1 MNFELLRYGSEN
13 KCIVIYISLVYNVI
27 NCLILL
33 LEILLRGKNMLFRSK
48 KKNQIGIVANTEEQ
62 VLEPTIDMGLLR
74 HNQNCII
81 SKMRNSIDETG
92 FAVEDLIDIVDKISR
107 NTEEQMNAIDNV
119 ANEMGNY
126 SALAQEV
133 YANADESRNISEETA
148 ETAQEGNEAVNN
160 SLLAMNE
167 IALSVKEAKEV
178 VGILAKK
185 ASNIDAMLNVIKDIA
200 NDTNLL
206 ALNASIEA
214 ARAGEEGRGFAVVA
228 REVKKLSDKSLES
241 VNDIT
246 EMVEEINSSVT
257 KTIISMEGII
267 GKVDMGSDIAHNT
280 KGVFNK
286 IIGTVNNNANV
297 SKEIA
302 DAIGKQT
309 ESLEN
314 ITMLTNDMSSNFADL
329 SSIVEVASLN
339 ALYTK
344 NSLNYMSQVSKDL
357 VSLNSKL
364 LEALKAGEKK
374 ETVLRTCLPYD
385 FKEYDPILINDA
397 VGTYI
402 LINVHSGL
410 LTTGNQGEIKS
421 GIAKSWYLKEDNLTW
436 VFNLRKGARFHDG
449 SEITAEDVKFSL
461 ERILDPRFKSPIE
474 WAMELVEGGE
484 EYRKGQTKDLKG
496 INVLNEYCVSIKLVK
511 PYSGFLL
518 NIAQFFCGII
528 SKDNY
533 RGGNIVGCGPYK
545 IAEANSEKCILD
557 AFADYFGGA
566 PYVDK
571 IIIDFAPEDAAEE
584 LAKGNLD
591 FISVEDKTT
600 VEKIQSN
607 INLDYFEKNV
617 AVTYYVGFNLNSNSP
632 FITNKEARKALNMA
646 INKERIIEDILG
658 GLGEASKGPIPFGM
672 LDTAPRGYP
681 YDIRK
686 AKDILNRLGLTGGMG
701 KLKILARNVEDTSV
715 YNSIGDF
722 IIEDL
727 KKIGI
732 ECIIERVH
740 YSKYLERQSLDTSDL
755 FISRW
760 VADIFDPDNF
770 LGPLFNPGSYNNY
783 TLYNN
788 DWVTEKIKECKE
800 IINPMQRMT
809 LFSEIEETIVN
820 EAPWI
825 FLYHPKIGTAARKG
839 LMGLRPGPM
848 GQIKYDDII
857 IEC

>member
-1 MNFELLRYGSEN
+1 MSKFILVWYIMLL
-13 KCIVIYISLVYNVI
+13 VIGNIMS
-27 NCLILL
+27 
-33 LEILLRGKNMLFRSK
+33 EILLRGKDMFFRGKKRNEIEVVSK
-48 KKNQIGIVANTEEQ
+48 IKEQ
-62 VLEPTIDMGLLR
+62 VLKPTIDMALLK

-81 SKMRNSIDETG
+81 SKMGNSIDETG
-92 FAVEDLIDIVDKISR
+92 FAVENLIDIVDEISQ
-107 NTEEQMNAIDNV
+107 NTDEQMNAIDNV
-119 ANEMGNY
+119 AGEMSNY

-148 ETAQEGNEAVNN
+148 RTAQSGNEAVNN
-160 SLLAMNE
+160 SLNAMDE
-167 IALSVKEAKEV
+167 IASSVKEAKEV
-178 VGILAKK
+178 VKVLEKK
-185 ASNIDAMLNVIKDIA
+185 ASNIDTMLNVIKDIA

-246 EMVEEINSSVT
+246 GMVNDINSSVN
-257 KTIISMEGII
+257 KTIVSMESII
-267 GKVDMGSDIAHNT
+267 GKVDIGNDIAHNT
-280 KGVFNK
+280 RGVFNK
-286 IIGTVNNNANV
+286 IIEEVDNNANV

-314 ITMLTNDMSSNFADL
+314 ITMLTNNMSISFKDL

-339 ALYTK
+339 TLFTK

-357 VSLNSKL
+357 ISLNSKL
-364 LEALKAGEKK
+364 LEALREEDKK
-374 ETVLRTCLPYD
+374 ETVLKSCLPYD
-385 FKEYDPILINDA
+385 FKEYDPVLINDA
-397 VGTYI
+397 VGTHI

-410 LTTGNQGEIKS
+410 LTTGNQGEIRP

-436 VFNLRKGARFHDG
+436 VFNLRKGAKFHDG
-449 SEITAEDVKFSL
+449 SEITAEDIKFSL
-461 ERILDPRFKSPIE
+461 ERVLDPKVKSPVE
-474 WAMELVEGGE
+474 WAMELVEGAE
-484 EYRKGQTKDLKG
+484 EFMKGRTQSLKG
-496 INVLNEYCVSIKLVK
+496 INILDKHCISIKLVN

-528 SKDNY
+528 SEDSYKD
-533 RGGNIVGCGPYK
+533 GNIVGCGPYK
-545 IAEANSEKCILD
+545 IVNANSERCVLE
-557 AFADYFGGA
+557 AFADYFGGM

-571 IIIDFAPEDAAEE
+571 IIIDFEPEDAAEE
-584 LAKGNLD
+584 LIKGNLD
-591 FISVEDKTT
+591 FISVEDKAT

-607 INLDYFEKNV
+607 TDLDYFEKNV

-646 INKERIIEDILG
+646 INKERIIKDVLG
-658 GLGEASKGPIPFGM
+658 GLGEVSKGPIPFGM
-672 LDTAPRGYP
+672 LDIAPKGYP
-681 YDIRK
+681 YDIKR
-686 AKDILNRLGLTGGMG
+686 AKDILNRLGLTGSMG
-701 KLKILARNVEDTSV
+701 RLKILARNIEDTSV

-727 KKIGI
+727 KEIGI
-732 ECIIERVH
+732 ECIIARVH

-800 IINPMQRMT
+800 IINPMQRMS
-809 LFSEIEETIVN
+809 LFSEIEETIVDD
-820 EAPWI
+820 APWI